1 MEDDV
6 RRTQFYGSSTNKI
19 MCLLPDID
27 PYLRKRHYRPETERV
42 TDYDTDMRRV
52 RLQQQELARQ
62 RAAEAAKEQKVQ
74 VENEK
79 KRKNKAALP
88 PSHDDGTRL
97 GRSTDNSF
105 NPMQPWTQ
113 SSSGGYQPARRTVR
127 RG

>member
-1 MEDDV
+1 ML
-6 RRTQFYGSSTNKI
+6 TKS
-19 MCLLPDID
+19 MCLLLDID
-27 PYLRKRHYRPETERV
+27 PYLRGRQFRPEIERDM
-42 TDYDTDMRRV
+42 DYNADMRRV

-62 RAAEAAKEQKVQ
+62 RAIESAKEQKAL

-105 NPMQPWTQ
+105 NPMQPWAQ
-113 SSSGGYQPARRTVR
+113 SSSGGYKPARRTVR